1 MPVITKVEYVK
12 IVASSPST
20 FETSFL
26 STSTT
31 NRKVAAKI
39 TNVTTSTSQTLALS
53 SAGNSYTLSS
63 LSASVGDTI
72 VITFYY
78 TDGEPGSDNR
88 VRVKQHGGSSA
99 TATIGGIIL
108 GGSITSVQNQ
118 ALSGNPTLSGF
129 PNPSTNNTFSIST
142 STQAISSTLHE
153 VLEINSADP
162 GDRYQVGFSF
172 TVPTGI
178 TKIEID
184 NDDDESEAQ
193 YITNLNFPIAVGAGI
208 TAPTA
213 SSVTFNNPASPNTT
227 ATVNLSAPG
236 SEGTLQYACEIN
248 DTTPD
253 NWQSSNQFT
262 ISRGSSG
269 TVYARARRST
279 TAVSNTVSASRPGFL
294 TGDTAVSPADVII
307 DPTASSA
314 TVNVS
319 NVTSGET
326 YAVRAVNGSTNFATA
341 TASSTGVSIGTF
353 SNNLPSAGNS
363 TTYEIFVRRPTS
375 TGGDGSTFVDT
386 NDQFTVTRQTSGSGG
401 GGGGGSV
408 GSVDYGISVFNSS
421 GQEIWG
427 VNERS
432 TNTVKSGSLTV
443 PASTIS
449 SGGSAGT
456 VTVTGVEDITP
467 SNSDIIEVYFV
478 GGDAQRITL
487 SRGTG
492 QFTATNFYGVA
503 YTVGYVVVRYG

>member
-1 MPVITKVEYVK
+1 M
-12 IVASSPST
+12 S

-31 NRKVAAKI
+31 NRKVKAQIK
-39 TNVTTSTSQTLALS
+39 NVTTSTSQTLALS
-53 SAGNSYTLSS
+53 NAGNSYTLSS

-78 TDGEPGSDNR
+78 TDGESRGKNLIR
-88 VRVKQHGGSSA
+88 LKQIGGTST
-99 TATIGGIIL
+99 TATIGGIYT
-108 GGSITSVQNQ
+108 GGSISAVQN
-118 ALSGNPTLSGF
+118 SGINGGSFGTTLTGL
-129 PNPSTNNTFSIST
+129 PNPSTNNTFTIST
-142 STQAISSTLHE
+142 STQTLGSSTHE
-153 VLEINSADP
+153 AVRVLSSDP

-172 TVPTGI
+172 TVTSGTTQI
-178 TKIEID
+178 QLQNED
-184 NDDDESEAQ
+184 DDDEESYTTQ
-193 YITNLNFPIAVGAGI
+193 VNFPLSVSAGV

-213 SSVTFNNPASPNTT
+213 SSVTFNNHASSNTT
-227 ATVNLSAPG
+227 ATVNLSASG
-236 SEGTLQYACEIN
+236 SGGTLQYACEIN

-279 TAVSNTVSASRPGFL
+279 TAISNTVSAARPGFL

-341 TASSTGVSIGTF
+341 TASSTGVSIGPFT
-353 SNNLPSAGNS
+353 SSLPSAGNS

-443 PASTIS
+443 PAATQNPFTP
-449 SGGSAGT
+449 GT
-456 VTVTGVEDITP
+456 VTVTGVEDITS

-478 GGDAQRITL
+478 GGDAQRISL

-492 QFTATNFYGVA
+492 QFTATNFYGAA

>member
-1 MPVITKVEYVK
+1 M
-12 IVASSPST
+12 S

-31 NRKVAAKI
+31 SRKVKAQIK
-39 TNVTTSTSQTLALS
+39 NVTTSTSQTLALS
-53 SAGNSYTLSS
+53 FAGNDYTLSS

-78 TDGEPGSDNR
+78 TDGESRGKNLIR
-88 VRVKQHGGSSA
+88 LKQIGGTST
-99 TATIGGIIL
+99 TATIGGIYT
-108 GGSITSVQNQ
+108 GGSISAVQN
-118 ALSGNPTLSGF
+118 SGMNGGASGTTMSGF
-129 PNPSTNNTFSIST
+129 PNPSTNNTFTIST
-142 STQAISSTLHE
+142 STQTLFSSTHE
-153 VLEINSADP
+153 AVRVLGSDP

-172 TVPTGI
+172 TVTSG
-178 TKIEID
+178 TTEIQLQNED
-184 NDDDESEAQ
+184 DDDEESYTTQ
-193 YITNLNFPIAVGAGI
+193 VDFPLSVSASSV
-208 TAPTA
+208 TSPTA
-213 SSVTFNNPASPNTT
+213 SSVTFNNPASSNTT
-227 ATVNLSAPG
+227 ATVNLSASG
-236 SEGTLQYACEIN
+236 SGGTLQYACEIN

-341 TASSTGVSIGTF
+341 TASSTGVSIGPFT
-353 SNNLPSAGNS
+353 SSLPSAGNS

-432 TNTVKSGSLTV
+432 TNTVKSGSMTV
-443 PASTIS
+443 PAST
-449 SGGSAGT
+449 T

-487 SRGTG
+487 TRGTG
-492 QFTATNFYGVA
+492 QFTATNYYGAA